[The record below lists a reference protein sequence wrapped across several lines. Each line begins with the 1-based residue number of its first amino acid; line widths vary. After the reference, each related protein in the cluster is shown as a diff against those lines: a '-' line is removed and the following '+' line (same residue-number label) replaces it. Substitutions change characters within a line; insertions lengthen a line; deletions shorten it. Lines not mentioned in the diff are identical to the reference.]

1 VYGDVIRVK
10 ILYNRKDSALVQYS
24 SPPGADLAS
33 QHLNGITFYGKR
45 MKVSY
50 SKYQNVAPPKDSAV
64 ENDTLT
70 KDFTNHPLHRFKVIW
85 ANFSFF

>member
-24 SPPGADLAS
+24 SSSGAEFAS
-33 QHLNGITFYGKR
+33 QHLNGITFFGKR
-45 MKVSY
+45 MKVSF
-50 SKYQNVAPPKDSAV
+50 SKFQNVAPPKDLSV

-70 KDFTNHPLHRFKVIW
+70 KDFTNHPLHRFKVRKQR
-85 ANFSFF
+85 FF